1 MKRPDCKATFFIG
14 KNNYNGPKKNS
25 AGTIRVNTGS
35 ASRSAVALSIP
46 LSACTPG
53 CPYTRP
59 IRKYDG
65 TGPAGPHSVR

>member
-14 KNNYNGPKKNS
+14 KNNYNGPKKTS

-35 ASRSAVALSIP
+35 ASRSAVALFRYRS
-46 LSACTPG
+46 
-53 CPYTRP
+53 PYTRP

-65 TGPAGPHSVR
+65 TGPHSVR